1 MRLIKTETNYVVAEA
16 NNDKILARDLLTAL
30 QEAGYDEW
38 DFMILRERIKS
49 YISYIRNIKRK
60 NISL

>member
-1 MRLIKTETNYVVAEA
+1 MRLLKTETNYVVAEA
-16 NNDKILARDLLTAL
+16 NNDKELARDLLTAL

-38 DFMILRERIKS
+38 DFMVLRERIK
-49 YISYIRNIKRK
+49 SYIRNIKRK

>member
-1 MRLIKTETNYVVAEA
+1 MRLLKTETNYVVAEA
-16 NNDKILARDLLTAL
+16 NNDKNLAMSLLTAL

-38 DFMILRERIKS
+38 DFMVLKERVQ
-49 YISYIRNIKRK
+49 SYIRNIKRK